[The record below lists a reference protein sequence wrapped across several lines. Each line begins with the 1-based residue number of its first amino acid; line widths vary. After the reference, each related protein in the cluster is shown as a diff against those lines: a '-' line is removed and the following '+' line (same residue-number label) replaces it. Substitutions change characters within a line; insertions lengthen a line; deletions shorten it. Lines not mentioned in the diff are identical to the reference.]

1 MNKPKHTGLTLS
13 IVALAAVCLVQT
25 APDADAQQG
34 RPPVARPWGQPVR
47 KEQPPEYR
55 ATSLDRDVQLPN
67 LPGYTGKQVFISG
80 LLYPNAKD
88 GPGYYVMY
96 NTEHTQDQVKQWW
109 TNALKMDP
117 WKITFTDDRVIKAHA
132 KDGSKCTIT
141 AGPIITTTPEK
152 SKGMHGSYMVYF
164 HVKQKSR

>member
-1 MNKPKHTGLTLS
+1 MSLVMSLLS
-13 IVALAAVCLVQT
+13 LAAICFVPNAV
-25 APDADAQQG
+25 AQQNQQPATK
-34 RPPVARPWGQPVR
+34 RPTSRPWGSAPIIR
-47 KEQPPEYR
+47 TEQPPEYR
-55 ATSLDRDVQLPN
+55 ATNLDRDVSLPN
-67 LPGYTGKQVFISG
+67 LPGYTGKQVFVSG
-80 LLYPNAKD
+80 LLYPNAKE

-117 WKITFTDDRVIKAHA
+117 WKVTYSDDRTIKAHA

-141 AGPIITTTPEK
+141 AGPIITTSADK

-164 HVKQKSR
+164 HVSQKSR